1 MPSVRA
7 FVARFFPNLLS
18 SPLPLSNVE
27 RGVNSP
33 LSIYGEGPGVRKI
46 IPSFIAQP
54 VCRVSHGRLCRLISD
69 RQQSD

>member
-1 MPSVRA
+1 
-7 FVARFFPNLLS
+7 
-18 SPLPLSNVE
+18 VE

-54 VCRVSHGRLCRLISD
+54 VRRITHGRLC
-69 RQQSD
+69 